1 MLRSLILSPEKR
13 IIADDPSVHYCM
25 VNMRPIFTFDHEG
38 YHFSWDTTYSPAKE
52 RESLKQLSKD
62 QRKLKGTLTEQ
73 ITRLSVTEAR
83 FINQIFKGL
92 DQTASLLSLSLES
105 VKFDVHGIKW
115 RGIHQIRIIYSWK
128 DSHDGLITQT
138 QDKEI
143 SYKAPLPGEPESKP
157 TYIKVNLK
165 YMDPRT
171 LNFYELPWEFDRVR
185 VSLHCLENS
194 S

>member
-1 MLRSLILSPEKR
+1 M
-13 IIADDPSVHYCM
+13 
-25 VNMRPIFTFDHEG
+25 
-38 YHFSWDTTYSPAKE
+38 
-52 RESLKQLSKD
+52 QLSKD

-83 FINQIFKGL
+83 FINQIFRGL

-115 RGIHQIRIIYSWK
+115 RGMHQIRIIYSWK
-128 DSHDGLITQT
+128 DCQDQPITQA
-138 QDKEI
+138 QDTET
-143 SYKAPLPGEPESKP
+143 SHKAPLSGEPQPKP

-171 LNFYELPWEFDRVR
+171 LNYYQLPWEFDRVR
-185 VSLHCLENS
+185 VS
-194 S
+194 